1 MSVFLSLHTSNI
13 SKPYMQLVDKLA
25 QRFQGFQC
33 QEWASILQI
42 KRTNEQNSNNI
53 KNRMQSIR
61 QSHTVATINTRPR
74 ASWGTGVSIWNANQM
89 VWIQF
94 QRFFIKFNTST
105 RISQARKWIIALG
118 CYFLQTGRAESET
131 EPKLKLKLAHIQ
143 NIQRATL
150 SFEWI
155 IWNVQMLFAKC
166 AKKKRKTWRR
176 TWVSLPLSLALSFPP
191 SVALS
196 LSLSRL

>member
-1 MSVFLSLHTSNI
+1 MSVFLSLHTLNI

-25 QRFQGFQC
+25 QRLQGFQC

-42 KRTNEQNSNNI
+42 KRSNEQNSNNI

-118 CYFLQTGRAESET
+118 CYFLQAERAESET

-143 NIQRATL
+143 NIQRGTL

-166 AKKKRKTWRR
+166 AKKKKNLKKDLSISP
-176 TWVSLPLSLALSFPP
+176 SLSRSLFPP
-191 SVALS
+191 SLALS